1 MAPPKKP
8 APEAEL
14 AAVSAAAKQLADL
27 ERKAARLRAVRNAE
41 ILAAK
46 LAGATG
52 DQLAEA
58 ALIKRQ
64 NVHAV
69 LAEVGYNA
77 DLSPAAAA
85 RLVERLRRAA
95 RIDPRENSPKECAQ

>member
-14 AAVSAAAKQLADL
+14 AAVRTVAEQLADV
-27 ERKAARLRAVRNAE
+27 EREAARLRAVRNAE

-52 DQLAEA
+52 DQLAAA

-69 LAEVGYNA
+69 LSEAGYNA
-77 DLSPAAAA
+77 DLTPAVAA

-95 RIDPRENSPKECAQ
+95 MRDV

>member
-1 MAPPKKP
+1 MAPPKKL

-14 AAVSAAAKQLADL
+14 AAVRAVAEQLADV
-27 ERKAARLRAVRNAE
+27 EREAARLRVARNAE

-52 DQLAEA
+52 DQLAKA

-64 NVHAV
+64 NIHA
-69 LAEVGYNA
+69 LLTGLGYSA
-77 DLSPAAAA
+77 DMPESTVAQLIS
-85 RLVERLRRAA
+85 RLRDEVSHGR
-95 RIDPRENSPKECAQ
+95 